1 MELGSGFG
9 MMLIVKTKG
18 KVVRFLDERKTII
31 DTNKCISV
39 IIRSF
44 KNATKK

>member
-1 MELGSGFG
+1 
-9 MMLIVKTKG
+9 MMLIVEMKS
-18 KVVRFLDERKTII
+18 KVVRFLDKKKTII